1 MRRSTWLLLT
11 LVAAACG
18 KGEGFTG
25 DPKAGGWSMKEG
37 AVTSD
42 TCKVS
47 ALPSGDGPFT
57 LVFDGAKLTI
67 DPHDGYPVF
76 ECSYDRGAFDCPSR
90 LRREVDL
97 ERESGGLLKGVL
109 TLNVAIHG
117 NFTSATTLTGTEK
130 GDVACT
136 GSGCSAAATFY
147 ATSFPCAVSKA
158 ITAKAD

>member
-1 MRRSTWLLLT
+1 MRRSTWILLL
-11 LVAAACG
+11 LAAGCG
-18 KGEGFTG
+18 RGEGFSGT
-25 DPKAGGWSMKEG
+25 PQVGGWSMKEG
-37 AVTSD
+37 AVASD

-57 LVFDGAKLTI
+57 LAFDGTKLTI
-67 DPHDGYPVF
+67 DPKDGYPVF
-76 ECSYDRGAFDCPSR
+76 ECAYERGAFDCPSR

-97 ERESGGLLKGVL
+97 AKESGGFLEGTL
-109 TLNVAIHG
+109 TLNVAIQG

-136 GSGCSAAATFY
+136 GSGCSAAASFY
-147 ATSFPCAVSKA
+147 GTAFPCAVSKA